1 MKERI
6 NIGNYEEWMLDLIE
20 GNLNTAEEEEVRRF
34 LDLNPDL
41 KEELEEFEN
50 AVLVPED
57 TLVFD
62 EKVSLKKNDESF
74 GDLTRNEYLHIAKTE
89 GVLTEEEQDEYALLM
104 RTYPG
109 ALKKQHLFD
118 KIVLKADAGVKYT
131 GKNSLKRVTLVP
143 AFSNETF
150 NRVAA
155 VAILIL
161 LFAVS
166 WFTFRSGSTLP
177 ERSVAGVQEQIQ
189 NISGDDAIKIT
200 DTGTD
205 GETVIVAVNKEKESI
220 DAATEPGIRT
230 EQSKITH
237 EVIQKQA
244 APELALLAPK
254 GVNDVLKPV
263 KVNGYEI
270 ALDQIM
276 PLYISYLRSMDEKPA
291 INPVV
296 MHNSNN
302 TDNGLLAG
310 GVKVI
315 NKLTGNFLNF
325 RKEYDESGD
334 VIAYTFASPNIRI
347 DHKVKKQAE
356 QNSANS
362 Q

>member
-20 GNLNTAEEEEVRRF
+20 GNLNAAEEEEVRRF

-41 KEELEEFEN
+41 KEELEEFGN

-62 EKVSLKKNDESF
+62 EKVSLKKNDEGF

-89 GVLTEEEQDEYALLM
+89 GLLTEEEQDEYALLM

-109 ALKKQHLFD
+109 ALKKQHHFN
-118 KIVLKADAGVKYT
+118 KMVLKADAGVKYT
-131 GKNSLKRVTLVP
+131 GKNRLKRVTLVP
-143 AFSNETF
+143 VFSKETF
-150 NRVAA
+150 NRAAA

-161 LFAVS
+161 LFGVS
-166 WFTFRSGSTLP
+166 WFTFRPESTLP
-177 ERSVAGVQEQIQ
+177 ERRVAGVQEQEQ
-189 NISGDDAIKIT
+189 NVSGAKAIKII
-200 DTGTD
+200 DTGTA
-205 GETVIVAVNKEKESI
+205 GKQVTVAGNKEKESTGKS
-220 DAATEPGIRT
+220 AGPGIKT
-230 EQSKITH
+230 EQNKTAQ
-237 EVIQKQA
+237 EVTLKQD

-254 GVNDVLKPV
+254 GVRDVLKPV

-276 PLYISYLRSMDEKPA
+276 PLYISYLRSLDEKPV

-296 MHNSNN
+296 MHESNN
-302 TDNGLLAG
+302 ADNGLLAG

-325 RKEYDESGD
+325 KKKYDESGD
-334 VIAYTFASPNIRI
+334 VVAYTFATPNIRI
-347 DHKVKKQAE
+347 DHKVKKQAD
-356 QNSANS
+356 QNSTPTH
-362 Q
+362 